1 MTFNYT
7 FNIYISLAMAGD
19 GRKYASL
26 CCNFYAHAVTV
37 THWIGRTIT
46 QQEVDGK
53 YEGVAAP
60 AERFPAER
68 HLSHFDSTSERFL
81 LLQGDCW

>member
-1 MTFNYT
+1 M
-7 FNIYISLAMAGD
+7 
-19 GRKYASL
+19 
-26 CCNFYAHAVTV
+26 
-37 THWIGRTIT
+37 GRTIT

-60 AERFPAER
+60 AARFPAER
-68 HLSHFDSTSERFL
+68 RLSHFDSTSERFL